1 LQEHYPDWHWRIN
14 LDKFNINDPCLCVLG
29 QVHERLV
36 GKGWLDS
43 GLRLSGYSSAESI
56 YGQEWL
62 EDHGFFLPDG
72 FKAALG
78 GKFDPA
84 APMSDEWWVLQE
96 LWMETIKRLRKVRAK
111 KEAVTCA

>member
-1 LQEHYPDWHWRIN
+1 M
-14 LDKFNINDPCLCVLG
+14 LG

-78 GKFDPA
+78 GNGFKAALGGKFDPA